1 MDVIIP
7 AGGIP
12 RPNHPLYKYTQGKL
26 KALLDIAGKPMIQWV
41 LDALSEAKSVGHV
54 AVVGLALSEEVEGLD
69 GGVNLSCKKPMSILP
84 NQYNMVENLRAGTRR
99 ILELNP
105 SAEYVMTCTSDIPM
119 VTPEA
124 FDWIAE
130 QAQKSRHEF
139 YVIMTTKQAME
150 ERYPGSKRRTDRFT
164 DIEVRGADITVVE
177 PRIILQSG
185 IADRLKQL
193 RHNTLKQLMFIGF
206 DTLLLIRLRR
216 LDLAGFAKRLAKKHG
231 LDWRPLVCPY
241 PEIAMDVDF
250 PNELE
255 LARHVLSKNGLSV
268 LT

>member
-1 MDVIIP
+1 MDIIIP

-12 RPNHPLYKYTQGKL
+12 KSGNPLYPFTQGKP

-41 LDALSEAKSVGHV
+41 LDAVSEAKSVGHV
-54 AVVGLALSEEVEGLD
+54 AVVGLD
-69 GGVNLSCKKPMSILP
+69 GSVDLSCKKPLSVIP
-84 NQYNMVENLRAGTRR
+84 NHYNMVENLRAGARQ

-124 FDWIAE
+124 FDWIVK
-130 QAQKSRHEF
+130 QAQTSRHEF
-139 YVIMTTKQAME
+139 YLTMITKEAMMR
-150 ERYPGSKRRTDRFT
+150 RYPGSKRRTDRFT

-185 IADRLKQL
+185 ISDTLKQL
-193 RHNTLKQLMFIGF
+193 RHNTWKQLLFIGF
-206 DTLLLIRLRR
+206 DTLLLIRLGR

-231 LDWRPLVCPY
+231 LDWSPLVCPF

-250 PNELE
+250 PQELE
-255 LARHVLSKNGLSV
+255 LARHVLSKNGFSH
-268 LT
+268 

>member
-12 RPNHPLYKYTQGKL
+12 RPSHPLYRYTQGKP

-54 AVVGLALSEEVEGLD
+54 AVVGVEGS
-69 GGVNLSCKKPMSILP
+69 VELSCKKPMSIFP
-84 NQYNMVENLRAGTRR
+84 NHYNMVENLRAGVRR
-99 ILELNP
+99 ILEVNP
-105 SAEYVMTCTSDIPM
+105 SAEYVLTCTSDIPM

-130 QAQKSRHEF
+130 QTQKSHHEF
-139 YVIMTTKQAME
+139 YLTMITKEAMMT
-150 ERYPGSKRRTDRFT
+150 RYPGSKRRTDRFT
-164 DIEVRGADITVVE
+164 DVEVRGADITVVK
-177 PRIILQSG
+177 PHIILQNG
-185 IADRLKQL
+185 IADTLKQL
-193 RHNTLKQLMFIGF
+193 RNNTLKQLMFIGF

-216 LDLAGFAKRLAKKHG
+216 LDLASFAKRLAKKHG
-231 LDWRPLVCPY
+231 LDWHALVCPY

-250 PNELE
+250 PQELE

>member
-12 RPNHPLYKYTQGKL
+12 RTDHPIYKYTQGKP
-26 KALLDIAGKPMIQWV
+26 KALLDVAGKPMIQWV

-54 AVVGLALSEEVEGLD
+54 AVVGMD
-69 GGVNLSCKKPMSILP
+69 GSVRLSCKKPLSILP
-84 NQYNMVENLRAGTRR
+84 NHYNMVENLRAGARR

-105 SAEYVMTCTSDIPM
+105 SAEYVMTCTSDIPL

-124 FDWIAE
+124 FDWIVGE
-130 QAQKSRHEF
+130 SQKLRHEF
-139 YVIMTTKQAME
+139 YLTMITKGAMLR
-150 ERYPGSKRRTDRFT
+150 RYPGSKRRTDRFT

-177 PRIILQSG
+177 PRIILQNG
-185 IADRLKQL
+185 IADTLKQL
-193 RHNTLKQLMFIGF
+193 RHNTLKQLMFVGF

-216 LDLAGFAKRLAKKHG
+216 LDLAGFTKRLSIKHG
-231 LDWRPLVCPY
+231 LDWHALICPF
-241 PEIAMDVDF
+241 PEVAMDVDF

-255 LARHVLSKNGLSV
+255 LVRRVLSTNGSSALD
-268 LT
+268 

>member
-1 MDVIIP
+1 MDIIIP

-12 RPNHPLYKYTQGKL
+12 RPNHQLYKYTQGKP

-41 LDALSEAKSVGHV
+41 LDAVSEAKSVGHV
-54 AVVGLALSEEVEGLD
+54 AVVGVD
-69 GGVNLSCKKPMSILP
+69 GTVNLSCKKPLSILP
-84 NQYNMVENLRAGTRR
+84 NQYNMVENLRSGARR

-124 FDWIAE
+124 FDWIVE
-130 QAQKSRHEF
+130 HAQKSRHEF
-139 YVIMTTKQAME
+139 YLTMITKEAMMT
-150 ERYPGSKRRTDRFT
+150 RYPGSKRRTDRFT
-164 DIEVRGADITVVE
+164 DVEVRGADITVVK
-177 PRIILQSG
+177 PRVILQGG
-185 IADRLKQL
+185 IADTLKQL
-193 RHNTLKQLMFIGF
+193 RHNTLKQLMFVGF

-216 LDLAGFAKRLAKKHG
+216 LDLAGFAKRLAQKHG
-231 LDWRPLVCPY
+231 LDWSPLVCPY

-255 LARHVLSKNGLSV
+255 LMRRILSKNGFSAV
-268 LT
+268 D

>member
-1 MDVIIP
+1 MDIIIP

-12 RPNHPLYKYTQGKL
+12 KSGNPLYPFTQGKP

-41 LDALSEAKSVGHV
+41 LDAVSEAKSVGHV
-54 AVVGLALSEEVEGLD
+54 AVVGLD
-69 GGVNLSCKKPMSILP
+69 GSVDLSCRKPLSVIS
-84 NQYNMVENLRAGTRR
+84 NHYNMVENLRAGARK

-124 FDWIAE
+124 FDWIVE
-130 QAQKSRHEF
+130 QAQTSRHEF
-139 YVIMTTKQAME
+139 YLTMITKEAMMW
-150 ERYPGSKRRTDRFT
+150 RYPGSKRRTDRFT

-185 IADRLKQL
+185 ISDTLKQL
-193 RHNTLKQLMFIGF
+193 RHNTWKQLLFVGF
-206 DTLLLIRLRR
+206 DTLLLIRLGR

-231 LDWRPLVCPY
+231 LDWSPLVCPF

-250 PNELE
+250 PQELE
-255 LARHVLSKNGLSV
+255 LARHVLSKNGFSH
-268 LT
+268 

>member
-1 MDVIIP
+1 MDIIIT

-12 RPNHPLYKYTQGKL
+12 RPKHPIYKYTKGKP

-41 LDALSEAKSVGHV
+41 LDAVSEAKSVGHV
-54 AVVGLALSEEVEGLD
+54 AVVGLVLSEVEGLD
-69 GGVNLSCKKPMSILP
+69 GSVDLSCKKPLSVIP
-84 NQYNMVENLRAGTRR
+84 NHYNMVENLRAGARQ

-105 SAEYVMTCTSDIPM
+105 SAKYVMTCTSDIPM

-124 FDWIAE
+124 FDWIVE
-130 QAQKSRHEF
+130 QAQTSRHEF
-139 YVIMTTKQAME
+139 YLTMITKEAMM
-150 ERYPGSKRRTDRFT
+150 RRFPGSKRRTDRFT

-177 PRIILQSG
+177 PRIILQGG
-185 IADRLKQL
+185 IADTLKQL
-193 RHNTLKQLMFIGF
+193 RHNTWNQLMFIGF

-231 LDWRPLVCPY
+231 LDWSPLVCPF

-250 PNELE
+250 PQELE
-255 LARHVLSKNGLSV
+255 LARRVLSKAGN
-268 LT
+268 

>member
-1 MDVIIP
+1 MDIIIT

-12 RPNHPLYKYTQGKL
+12 RPKHPIYKYTQGKP

-41 LDALSEAKSVGHV
+41 LDAVSEAKSVGHV
-54 AVVGLALSEEVEGLD
+54 AVVGLD
-69 GGVNLSCKKPMSILP
+69 GSVGLSCKKPMSVIP
-84 NQYNMVENLRAGTRR
+84 NHYNMVENLRAGARK

-105 SAEYVMTCTSDIPM
+105 STEYVMTCTSDIPM

-124 FDWIAE
+124 FDWIVE
-130 QAQKSRHEF
+130 QAQTSRHEF
-139 YVIMTTKQAME
+139 YLTMITKEAMMR
-150 ERYPGSKRRTDRFT
+150 RYPGSKRRTDRFT

-177 PRIILQSG
+177 PRIILQNG
-185 IADRLKQL
+185 IADTLKQL
-193 RHNTLKQLMFIGF
+193 RHNTWNQLMFIGF

-231 LDWRPLVCPY
+231 LDWSPLVCPF

-250 PNELE
+250 PQELE
-255 LARHVLSKNGLSV
+255 LARHVLSKNGFSH
-268 LT
+268 

>member
-1 MDVIIP
+1 MDLIIP

-12 RPNHPLYKYTQGKL
+12 RPNHPLYKYTQGKP

-41 LDALSEAKSVGHV
+41 LDAVSEAKSVGHV
-54 AVVGLALSEEVEGLD
+54 AVVGVEGSVD
-69 GGVNLSCKKPMSILP
+69 LSCKKPMSVLP
-84 NQYNMVENLRAGTRR
+84 NQYNMVENLRAGVRR

-130 QAQKSRHEF
+130 HAQKSRHEF
-139 YVIMTTKQAME
+139 YLTMITKEAMMT
-150 ERYPGSKRRTDRFT
+150 RYPGSKRRMDHFT
-164 DIEVRGADITVVE
+164 DVEVRGADITVVK
-177 PRIILQSG
+177 PHIILQCG
-185 IADRLKQL
+185 IADTLKQL

-216 LDLAGFAKRLAKKHG
+216 LDLAGFAQRLAKKHG
-231 LDWRPLVCPY
+231 LDWSPLVCPY

-255 LARHVLSKNGLSV
+255 LARRVLSNNGFSALD
-268 LT
+268 

>member
-12 RPNHPLYKYTQGKL
+12 RPSHPLHKYTQGKP

-41 LDALSEAKSVGHV
+41 LDALSETKNVGHV
-54 AVVGLALSEEVEGLD
+54 AVVGVEGSVD
-69 GGVNLSCKKPMSILP
+69 LSCKKPMSILP
-84 NQYNMVENLRAGTRR
+84 NQYNMVENLRAGARR

-105 SAEYVMTCTSDIPM
+105 SAEHIMTCTSDIPM

-124 FDWIAE
+124 FDWIVE
-130 QAQKSRHEF
+130 ESQKSRHEF
-139 YVIMTTKQAME
+139 YLTMITKDAMMR
-150 ERYPGSKRRTDRFT
+150 RYPGSKRRTDRFT

-177 PRIILQSG
+177 PRIILQNG
-185 IADRLKQL
+185 IADTLKQL
-193 RHNTLKQLMFIGF
+193 RNNTLKQLMFVGF

-216 LDLAGFAKRLAKKHG
+216 LDLVGFTRRLSKKHG
-231 LDWRPLVCPY
+231 LDWHALVCPF

-255 LARHVLSKNGLSV
+255 LVRRALSRNGLSP

>member
-1 MDVIIP
+1 MDLIIP

-12 RPNHPLYKYTQGKL
+12 RPNHPLHKYTQGKP

-41 LDALSEAKSVGHV
+41 LDAVSEAKSVGHV
-54 AVVGLALSEEVEGLD
+54 AVVGVEGSVD
-69 GGVNLSCKKPMSILP
+69 LSCKKPMSVLP
-84 NQYNMVENLRAGTRR
+84 NQYNMVENLRAGVRR

-124 FDWIAE
+124 FDWIVE
-130 QAQKSRHEF
+130 HAQKSRHEF
-139 YVIMTTKQAME
+139 YLTMITKEAMMT
-150 ERYPGSKRRTDRFT
+150 RYPGSKRRMDHFT
-164 DIEVRGADITVVE
+164 DVEVRGADITVVK
-177 PRIILQSG
+177 PHIILQGG
-185 IADRLKQL
+185 IADTLKQL

-216 LDLAGFAKRLAKKHG
+216 LDLAGFAQRLAKKHG
-231 LDWRPLVCPY
+231 LGWSPLVCPY

-255 LARHVLSKNGLSV
+255 LARRVLSNNGFSALD
-268 LT
+268 